1 MHESIE
7 LLDEVRP
14 LRDPVLIAAFAGWT
28 DAHGVAAA
36 AVDYLVEQWG
46 GTPFARIDPEPY
58 FDFTVER
65 PHVRNEDERRVIDWP
80 RALFSVA
87 RPPGTDREFL
97 LFSGAEP
104 HLRWRQFTDA
114 MIEVMQA
121 TGVTTSITLGAQPSG
136 VPHTRPLP
144 VTLSA
149 SDDAFEEQFALRIP
163 TSRYEGPTGIL
174 SVLNLRLRALD
185 WRNASLWALQPHYL
199 NVGPNPQAVLSLVRT
214 VDRGFGTTTPRE
226 ALAERIVEF
235 DAQVQEALDPGS
247 DAATYVRSLE
257 EQYDANPPIGALGG
271 EAPNAGTGEGGAP
284 LPPSDEILGDL
295 ERFLREQRGEGR
307 AGG

>member
-7 LLDEVRP
+7 LLAEIRP
-14 LRDPVLIAAFAGWT
+14 LRDPVLIAAFGGWT

-36 AVDYLVEQWG
+36 AVDYLVEQWDG
-46 GTPFARIDPEPY
+46 KPLAQIDPEPY
-58 FDFTVER
+58 YDFTVER
-65 PHVRNEDERRVIDWP
+65 PHVRSEGDTRVIDWP

-87 RPPGTDREFL
+87 RPPGMDREFL

-121 TGVTTSITLGAQPSG
+121 AGVTTSITLGAQPSG

-149 SDDAFEEQFALRIP
+149 SDDAFEEQFGLRIP

-174 SVLNLRLRALD
+174 SVLNLRLRALG

-199 NVGPNPQAVLSLVRT
+199 NVGPNPQAILSLVRT
-214 VDRGFGTTTPRE
+214 IDRGFGVTTRRE
-226 ALAERIVEF
+226 ALTAQIAEF
-235 DAQVQEALDPGS
+235 AAQVEDALDPS
-247 DAATYVRSLE
+247 SEAATYVNSLE
-257 EQYDANPPIGALGG
+257 EQYDASPPPGAPD
-271 EAPNAGTGEGGAP
+271 EAPGGGGTARSTP

-295 ERFLREQRGEGR
+295 ERFLREQRGEGG
-307 AGG
+307 AGR